1 MTTAYKPPCI
11 VCGGEGCAT
20 SCSAPRFVVTT
31 GGTYIGSVDFDAA
44 LRQLEIE
51 RDEARAELN
60 FIKSEYE
67 KANASDL
74 TRDALAL
81 QNAALKAELEE
92 ANAEVVNHKDDRL
105 RLRAEV
111 SRLKRKIEDAP
122 CLAARDGEMTY
133 ECRTDNLCRVCRW
146 RSESLED

>member
-1 MTTAYKPPCI
+1 MN
-11 VCGGEGCAT
+11 GCCQSYLA
-20 SCSAPRFVVTT
+20 
-31 GGTYIGSVDFDAA
+31 
-44 LRQLEIE
+44 
-51 RDEARAELN
+51 

-92 ANAEVVNHKDDRL
+92 ANAEVVQHKQERL

-111 SRLKRKIEDAP
+111 SRLQRERDEAAQVGARAMAG
-122 CLAARDGEMTY
+122 LAAAEVLVWEKAYPTESYVQLRKRILALTLLVDAA
-133 ECRTDNLCRVCRW
+133 
-146 RSESLED
+146 SEGTKP